1 MRYGLLAGVFACA
14 FSYGSTEVSF
24 AQEPGNVAAGHRIA
38 QQWCSECHKVDP
50 AQRLVNP
57 EAEAPTFEEV
67 ANEPSTT
74 PLSLRV
80 FFQSS
85 HENMPDLH
93 ISKSQADDLVA
104 YILSL
109 KKEKGK

>member
-1 MRYGLLAGVFACA
+1 MIFAGQCA
-14 FSYGSTEVSF
+14 VGR
-24 AQEPGNVAAGHRIA
+24 RIA
-38 QQWCSECHKVDP
+38 QQWCSECRKIEP
-50 AQRLVNP
+50 AQRLVDP

-80 FFQSS
+80 FFQSN

-93 ISKSQADDLVA
+93 ISKSQADDLVV

-109 KKEKGK
+109 KKERAK

>member
-1 MRYGLLAGVFACA
+1 MKQGLLMSAFASALLC
-14 FSYGSTEVSF
+14 GTETF

-38 QQWCSECHKVDP
+38 QQWCSECHRVDP
-50 AQRLVNP
+50 TQRLVDP
-57 EAEAPTFEEV
+57 DAEAPTFEEV

-74 PLSLRV
+74 ALSLRV
-80 FFQSS
+80 FFQSN

>member
-1 MRYGLLAGVFACA
+1 MRRRVWMAA
-14 FSYGSTEVSF
+14 FGCLVCCGTEAF
-24 AQEPGNVAAGHRIA
+24 AQEPGNIAAGRRIA
-38 QQWCSECHKVDP
+38 QQWCSECHKIDP
-50 AQRLVNP
+50 AQRLVDP
-57 EAEAPTFEEV
+57 DAEAPTFEKV

-80 FFQSS
+80 FFQSN

-93 ISKSQADDLVA
+93 ISRSQADDLIA

-109 KKEKGK
+109 KRQKEK

>member
-1 MRYGLLAGVFACA
+1 MRQGLLMGVFASTLLCGGTAA
-14 FSYGSTEVSF
+14 FT
-24 AQEPGNVAAGHRIA
+24 QETGNIAAGRRLA
-38 QQWCSECHKVDP
+38 QHWCSECHKIDP
-50 AQRLVNP
+50 AQRLVDP
-57 EAEAPTFEEV
+57 DAEAPTFEEV

-80 FFQSS
+80 FFQSN

-93 ISKSQADDLVA
+93 ISRSQADDLVT

-109 KKEKGK
+109 KKDTEK

>member
-1 MRYGLLAGVFACA
+1 LYRAADQVAEDDRAFAG
-14 FSYGSTEVSF
+14 
-24 AQEPGNVAAGHRIA
+24 
-38 QQWCSECHKVDP
+38 CSECHKVDP
-50 AQRLVNP
+50 NQRLVDP
-57 EAEAPTFEEV
+57 DAEAPFEEV

-80 FFQSS
+80 FFQSN

-109 KKEKGK
+109 KKGK

>member
-1 MRYGLLAGVFACA
+1 
-14 FSYGSTEVSF
+14 
-24 AQEPGNVAAGHRIA
+24 
-38 QQWCSECHKVDP
+38 
-50 AQRLVNP
+50 
-57 EAEAPTFEEV
+57 V
-67 ANEPSTT
+67 ANDPSTT

-93 ISKSQADDLVA
+93 ISQSQADDLVA

-109 KKEKGK
+109 KKEKEK

>member
-1 MRYGLLAGVFACA
+1 VGVLAYVLFLGGTQAV
-14 FSYGSTEVSF
+14 
-24 AQEPGNVAAGHRIA
+24 AQESGNVAAGRRIA
-38 QQWCSECHKVDP
+38 QQWCSECHKIDR
-50 AQRLVNP
+50 AQRLVDP
-57 EAEAPTFEEV
+57 DVGAPSFEEV

-93 ISKSQADDLVA
+93 ISQSQADDLVA

-109 KKEKGK
+109 KKDNGK

>member
-1 MRYGLLAGVFACA
+1 MRALLAGVFALA
-14 FSYGSTEVSF
+14 LLYGGLARAF

-38 QQWCSECHKVDP
+38 QQWCSECHRVDP
-50 AQRLVNP
+50 SQRLVDP
-57 EAEAPTFEEV
+57 DAEAPTFEEV

-80 FFQSS
+80 FFQSN

-104 YILSL
+104 YIFSL
-109 KKEKGK
+109 KKEERK

>member
-1 MRYGLLAGVFACA
+1 MKQGLLAGVFAQMLFGCG
-14 FSYGSTEVSF
+14 FGF
-24 AQEPGNVAAGHRIA
+24 AQEVGNVAAGHRIA

-50 AQRLVNP
+50 AQRLVDP
-57 EAEAPTFEEV
+57 DAEAPTFEEV

-85 HENMPDLH
+85 HENMPDFH
-93 ISKSQADDLVA
+93 ISQSQADDLVA

-109 KKEKGK
+109 KKEKAK